1 MYSHFD
7 IADVILIRSL
17 EDPGGRPVT
26 ETAEAAARW
35 KGAAAAVGAGT
46 CTARRGSPSA
56 TRPPPQRRTIESPSR
71 LKSEMVTQVCNYSK
85 LWAIHNVQSLTQVST
100 FSLVH
105 SLEWHYRLPLP
116 P

>member
-56 TRPPPQRRTIESPSR
+56 TRPPPQRTGTESPLR
-71 LKSEMVTQVCNYSK
+71 LMSGMVT
-85 LWAIHNVQSLTQVST
+85 
-100 FSLVH
+100 
-105 SLEWHYRLPLP
+105 
-116 P
+116 